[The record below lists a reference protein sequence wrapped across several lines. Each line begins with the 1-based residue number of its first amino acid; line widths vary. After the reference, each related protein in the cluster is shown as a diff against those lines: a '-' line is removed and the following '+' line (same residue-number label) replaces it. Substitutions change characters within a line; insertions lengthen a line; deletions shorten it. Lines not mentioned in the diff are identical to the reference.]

1 MKKIIVFGATGN
13 IGAYFTSYCKENLDA
28 EQYEVIAVGRRKTD
42 FFEKNGIS
50 YVNVDICK
58 DEDFAALPTED
69 IYAVVNAAGLLP
81 AYLKEYDPFAYVET
95 NIKGGLRI
103 LEYARKTNADRVLY
117 TQTWAEQAG
126 YWGKEEVLSPDC
138 REAG

>member
-58 DEDFAALPTED
+58 HCLQ
-69 IYAVVNAAGLLP
+69 
-81 AYLKEYDPFAYVET
+81 
-95 NIKGGLRI
+95 RI
-103 LEYARKTNADRVLY
+103 FMQL
-117 TQTWAEQAG
+117 
-126 YWGKEEVLSPDC
+126 
-138 REAG
+138 